1 MSQRS
6 RQSWRR
12 RGAVVLWC
20 ALAALAVSACA
31 GQDLK
36 QAVQNPDERLM
47 ERVRQYWEARVRDDI
62 VEQYSLE
69 EPWMRERV
77 SLTAYARGKG
87 ATKILEYEIKGVE
100 GKSPDAVAKLH
111 LKYKIM
117 FSKLAHLPLQEVDIE
132 QSWVWVDGEWYLQYR
147 SAVGP
152 LKTLGGADLNQE

>member
-1 MSQRS
+1 MRQRS
-6 RQSWRR
+6 RPSWRR

-20 ALAALAVSACA
+20 ALVALAVSACA
-31 GQDLK
+31 GQGLK
-36 QAVQNPDERLM
+36 QAVQNPDERLR

-87 ATKILEYEIKGVE
+87 ATKILEYEIKGAEV
-100 GKSPDAVAKLH
+100 KSPDAVAKLH
-111 LKYKIM
+111 LKYKIL
-117 FSKLAHLPLQEVDIE
+117 FQKLAHLPLQEMDIE
-132 QSWVWVDGEWYLQYR
+132 QRWVWVDGEWYLQYR

-152 LKTLGGADLNQE
+152 PKTLGGADPNQE

>member
-6 RQSWRR
+6 RPSWRR

-31 GQDLK
+31 GQDLR

-87 ATKILEYEIKGVE
+87 ATKILEYEIKEVE
-100 GKSPDAVAKLH
+100 VKSQDAMAKLH
-111 LKYKIM
+111 LKYKILLP
-117 FSKLAHLPLQEVDIE
+117 KLAHLPLQEMDIE
-132 QSWVWVDGEWYLQYR
+132 QSWVWVGDEWYLRYR

-152 LKTLGGADLNQE
+152 PATQKN

>member
-1 MSQRS
+1 MSQSS
-6 RQSWRR
+6 RPSWRR

-20 ALAALAVSACA
+20 ALAVLAVSACA
-31 GQDLK
+31 GQGLR
-36 QAVQNPDERLM
+36 QAVQNPDERLR

-69 EPWMRERV
+69 EPWIRERV

-100 GKSPDAVAKLH
+100 VKASDAVVTLH

-117 FSKLAHLPLQEVDIE
+117 ISKLAHLPLQEVDTE
-132 QSWVWVDGEWYLQYR
+132 QHWVWVGDEWFLRYR
-147 SAVGP
+147 PAVGP
-152 LKTLGGADLNQE
+152 PKTQES